1 MEVIYNVKNK
11 INTKELKIDNKLK
24 DIITKKLLRV
34 IINLENN
41 TSMTLKNT

>member
-11 INTKELKIDNKLK
+11 INTKELKIDNELK